1 MEYSLNLNLVWRNI
15 VKVNTDQVI
24 YFVQNV
30 WNNYKPNLTYND
42 IAGAFTANP
51 KVSRTNG
58 RGFGWA
64 ESVHGVGNNSRQRLA
79 WRSMS
84 GVFTSTIALYVLRVC
99 MVWEI
104 LYDRVLPVGAW
115 QGRTCGQWKCMCK
128 LWENVSEIGTHIGT
142 YCAGT

>member
-1 MEYSLNLNLVWRNI
+1 MKMKMKDILYMEYSLNLNLVWRNI

-51 KVSRTNG
+51 RVSMTNG

-64 ESVHGVGNNSRQRLA
+64 ESVHGVGNKLRPRLA
-79 WRSMS
+79 GRSMT
-84 GVFTSTIALYVLRVC
+84 GACMRAVALDV
-99 MVWEI
+99 
-104 LYDRVLPVGAW
+104 
-115 QGRTCGQWKCMCK
+115 
-128 LWENVSEIGTHIGT
+128 
-142 YCAGT
+142 